1 MNINIQVKED
11 DNFKIS
17 VVKFGEQHLA
27 SNGENIAIAPTPEE
41 AIEKVEEQSQPQPVE
56 IMPQSPRGAPITN
69 KVYGGTGWFE
79 GTPWSTNNR

>member
-1 MNINIQVKED
+1 MNIDIQAAED
-11 DNFKIS
+11 DFFKMS

-56 IMPQSPRGAPITN
+56 VQRGPKGVPLN
-69 KVYGGTGWFE
+69 NHSSSSHHWFE
-79 GTPWSTNNR
+79 GTSWSTNNR

>member
-1 MNINIQVKED
+1 MNIDIQAAED
-11 DNFKIS
+11 DFFKMS

-41 AIEKVEEQSQPQPVE
+41 AIEKVVEQSQPQPVE
-56 IMPQSPRGAPITN
+56 IQSGPRGAPINN

>member
-1 MNINIQVKED
+1 MNIDIQAKED
-11 DNFKIS
+11 DNFRIN

-56 IMPQSPRGAPITN
+56 VQQGPKAVPLNNHSSTN
-69 KVYGGTGWFE
+69 HHWFE
-79 GTPWSTNNR
+79 GTSWSTKR